1 MSEKKVRRWLY
12 FLQWHKTATFANLKN
27 KSMNTIYID
36 FADLGDYEDFYNQL
50 KEKVKLPEHFGD
62 NLDALSDVITG
73 ELEMP
78 LHLEFVNMSVD
89 QLEIF
94 EDLLTTLEDA
104 EDEMKDFSFAYYLE
118 QYDDDDDE
126 TYSEDEITE

>member
-1 MSEKKVRRWLY
+1 MK
-12 FLQWHKTATFANLKN
+12 
-27 KSMNTIYID
+27 TIYID
-36 FADLGDYEDFYNQL
+36 FTDIGDYEDFYAQL
-50 KEKVKLPEHFGD
+50 KEKITLPDYFGD

-78 LHLEFVNMSVD
+78 LHIEFVNMTVD

-104 EDEMKDFSFAYYLE
+104 EDEVEDFSFSYYLE
-118 QYDDDDDE
+118 QYEDDE
-126 TYSEDEITE
+126 DDEDTEDEE

>member
-1 MSEKKVRRWLY
+1 ME
-12 FLQWHKTATFANLKN
+12 
-27 KSMNTIYID
+27 IYID
-36 FADLGDYEDFYNQL
+36 FLEIGDYEDFYAQL
-50 KEKVKLPEHFGD
+50 KEKLPLPEYFGD
-62 NLDALSDVITG
+62 NLDAFFDVITG

-104 EDEMKDFSFAYYLE
+104 EDEVEDFTFSYYLE
-118 QYDDDDDE
+118 QY
-126 TYSEDEITE
+126 EDEED

>member
-1 MSEKKVRRWLY
+1 MK
-12 FLQWHKTATFANLKN
+12 
-27 KSMNTIYID
+27 TIYID
-36 FADLGDYEDFYNQL
+36 FTDIGDYEDFYAQL
-50 KEKVKLPEHFGD
+50 KEKVTLPEYFGD

-78 LHLEFVNMSVD
+78 LHLEFVNMTVD

-104 EDEMKDFSFAYYLE
+104 EDEREDFTFTYYLE
-118 QYDDDDDE
+118 QY
-126 TYSEDEITE
+126 EDEENEDEDEQEEEK